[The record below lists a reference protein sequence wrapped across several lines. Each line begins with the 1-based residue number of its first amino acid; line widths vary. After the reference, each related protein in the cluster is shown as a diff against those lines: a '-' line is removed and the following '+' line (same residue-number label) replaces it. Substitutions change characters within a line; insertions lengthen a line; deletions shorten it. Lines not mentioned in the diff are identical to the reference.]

1 VAAAVVAGESP
12 FAIITREILPNM
24 MSLLVAQVIGSTV
37 YAIGAQVGLEFLGL
51 GDVSLFLF
59 TQLNLRT
66 IEATM
71 RALGQPMSKTHW
83 TMDKWG
89 YTGSACI
96 PMTLD
101 DAAQRGRLKPGDHV
115 VLCAT
120 GGGLATA
127 AVLLRW
133 GA

>member
-1 VAAAVVAGESP
+1 VTLYV
-12 FAIITREILPNM
+12 
-24 MSLLVAQVIGSTV
+24 
-37 YAIGAQVGLEFLGL
+37 
-51 GDVSLFLF
+51 F

-66 IEATM
+66 IETTM
-71 RALGQPMSKTHW
+71 AALGQPMSRTHW

-101 DAAQRGRLKPGDHV
+101 DAVQQGRLRAGDHV
-115 VLCAT
+115 MLCAT

-127 AVLLRW
+127 AALIRW
-133 GA
+133 TA

>member
-1 VAAAVVAGESP
+1 MKQFV
-12 FAIITREILPNM
+12 
-24 MSLLVAQVIGSTV
+24 
-37 YAIGAQVGLEFLGL
+37 
-51 GDVSLFLF
+51 F

-71 RALGQPMSKTHW
+71 KVLGQPMEKAHY

-101 DAAQRGRLKPGDHV
+101 DAVVQGKVRQGDWWPS
-115 VLCAT
+115 AP
-120 GGGLATA
+120 AA
-127 AVLLRW
+127 AVSPWPRALYRW
-133 GA
+133 TA

>member
-1 VAAAVVAGESP
+1 MAEDHGRDVRQVHLVDAQGRTAA
-12 FAIITREILPNM
+12 
-24 MSLLVAQVIGSTV
+24 
-37 YAIGAQVGLEFLGL
+37 
-51 GDVSLFLF
+51 
-59 TQLNLRT
+59 
-66 IEATM
+66 
-71 RALGQPMSKTHW
+71 
-83 TMDKWG
+83 

-101 DAAQRGRLKPGDHV
+101 DAAEAGKLRPGDHV

-133 GA
+133 GAS